1 MDDRAE
7 RDAVLRDERAR
18 AARAAELRAVT
29 ELMTPP
35 AELVS
40 TDLFDVGPLH
50 EVLPA
55 AFDELA
61 VEFGALVEER
71 AAGTD
76 DAPAR
81 NTTPRLRALS
91 VQLGLL
97 NAGPRDVV
105 ALYDRYMST
114 LGDDGT
120 EPDLEARFTAAR
132 ITLLHLMGLI
142 ATYYRR
148 AALIDRRRAPDMV
161 SDRM

>member
-1 MDDRAE
+1 M
-7 RDAVLRDERAR
+7 
-18 AARAAELRAVT
+18 T

-35 AELVS
+35 ADLVS

-61 VEFGALVEER
+61 GEFGALVEER
-71 AAGTD
+71 ASATANTRGKC
-76 DAPAR
+76 
-81 NTTPRLRALS
+81 TTPRLRALS
-91 VQLGLL
+91 VQLGFL

-105 ALYDRYMST
+105 ALYDRYMSEM
-114 LGDDGT
+114 DDRGT
-120 EPDLEARFTAAR
+120 DLDIEAKFVAAR

-148 AALIDRRRAPDMV
+148 AALVDRRRAPDMV